1 VAFCMGEGKRTQAL
15 RGRNQPGILS
25 PKRRSDVRGQRD
37 SADFPP
43 DTLACFLQLLVT
55 VENRQR
61 VLPSGLAVQKTATPG
76 LVAYKNSAALHFD
89 ASLCLKKIPGSGA
102 APRCATGVIRV
113 RDAQGAKQS
122 AGPSVQRSQQLPG
135 PQGQRPNPNHL
146 NRDAFHDI
154 PGHSSLSTVIK
165 SCRARISM
173 SSEVLH
179 ISQWDSLFQE
189 VRDRGHTQR
198 VGR

>member
-1 VAFCMGEGKRTQAL
+1 VIRRPCHRT
-15 RGRNQPGILS
+15 RWP
-25 PKRRSDVRGQRD
+25 V
-37 SADFPP
+37 
-43 DTLACFLQLLVT
+43 FLQPLVT
-55 VENRQR
+55 IENRLK
-61 VLPSGLAVQKTATPG
+61 VLPSGLAVPKTA
-76 LVAYKNSAALHFD
+76 
-89 ASLCLKKIPGSGA
+89 IPGQIAYHQSCSPPLRCEPMPEENPGVRGR
-102 APRCATGVIRV
+102 APLCECIRV
-113 RDAQGAKQS
+113 RDAQGAKQT
-122 AGPSVQRSQQLPG
+122 AGPSVQRSLQLPG

-154 PGHSSLSTVIK
+154 AGHSSLSTVIK

-179 ISQWDSLFQE
+179 ISQWNSLFQE